1 MRSTLR
7 WAATLLLAL
16 FVLCVPQIAAAQ
28 SGSCAANPSITGR
41 PCAPAVKGTE
51 WLDFRQD
58 GQAVTA
64 RLGTL
69 LNGSVTKLQ
78 RAAARAAANNAEDGA
93 TSSFTVSLATAED
106 SGTYSKVYNSTSTPK
121 LPDVMRVS
129 GAVPYLYTNGTY
141 FMPSTNVSP
150 GTVGNLSG
158 FFTAGTFDAGREA
171 TVWRASVQTD
181 TAAAIQIRVTG
192 TSSTHYYRLQVD
204 GQYINKTPQAFVG
217 AGNADTITV
226 TLDGQPHVVTLESS
240 QTVAIL
246 RIRVAPTATLSRPVR
261 SPDSIVA
268 LVTGDSYSEGFG
280 SQYRFMGAWPAT
292 AATLLGVDDMR
303 IVALGGTGYIQ
314 TNSTTGAPKIADQVA
329 VWKLSNP
336 DLVASNGAMSA
347 VSMVI
352 NAGGYN
358 DWSNTS
364 AAIAA
369 AGLDAWTKERAT
381 APNALIVVTGPWAGV
396 HGEADT
402 KTLADEAALK
412 AAFLTWADPNSLF
425 VPINSDPAPWITGTG
440 KVGGTTGDGNADTLM
455 ANESPRVHPSFA
467 GHQWIARRVAAAI
480 RAYLAAPVPISFG
493 LDLPPVPAAANDNAG
508 HQLAA

>member
-1 MRSTLR
+1 MKMLARAAFWLSVMIGLAGIPSQTALAQDVQTLPKSF
-7 WAATLLLAL
+7 TL
-16 FVLCVPQIAAAQ
+16 P
-28 SGSCAANPSITGR
+28 ITGSEVTSVGVR
-41 PCAPAVKGTE
+41 SGTGYS
-51 WLDFRQD
+51 L
-58 GQAVTA
+58 QAVT
-64 RLGTL
+64 
-69 LNGSVTKLQ
+69 LNQLDSNSAKLR
-78 RAAARAAANNAEDGA
+78 RAASRAAANNAEDGA
-93 TSSFTVSLATAED
+93 TSSFTVSLATSED
-106 SGTYSKVYNSTSTPK
+106 SSTYSKVYNSTSTPK

-171 TVWRASVQTD
+171 TVWRASIQTD
-181 TAAAIQIRVTG
+181 TEAALQIRVTG
-192 TSSTHYYRLQVD
+192 TSSTHYYRLAVD
-204 GQYINKTPQAFVG
+204 GLWVNKTPQAFVG
-217 AGNADTITV
+217 TGNADTITV
-226 TLDGQPHVVTLESS
+226 TLDGKPHVVTLESS

-246 RIRVAPTATLSRPVR
+246 RIRVAPTGTLSKPVR

-280 SQYRFMGAWPAT
+280 SEYRFLGAWPT
-292 AATLLGVDDMR
+292 TVATLLGIDDMR

-314 TNSTTGAPKIADQVA
+314 TNTTTGAPKIADQIP

-336 DLVASNGAMSA
+336 DLVASDGTMPSVAMLLNG
-347 VSMVI
+347 
-352 NAGGYN
+352 GGYN

-369 AGLDAWTKERAT
+369 AALDAWKKERAT
-381 APNALIVVTGPWAGV
+381 APNALVVVLEPWAGV

-402 KTLADEAALK
+402 KTLADGAALK
-412 AAFLTWADPNSLF
+412 AAFLGWGDPNSLF
-425 VPINSDPAPWITGTG
+425 IPINSDAAPWITGTG
-440 KVGGTTGDGNADTLM
+440 KVGSTTGDGNADIFM

-480 RAYLAAPVPISFG
+480 RAYLASPVPISFG
-493 LDLPPVPAAANDNAG
+493 LDLPSIPAAANDNTPDRM
-508 HQLAA
+508 AA